1 MLHGISAIWNLIWAS
16 LRIFQNSY
24 EVLPPILH
32 SLNTKATYLKF
43 DMLQRHK
50 YIYPTHLCDNIT
62 WYQCQYTSSLLTLS
76 LTELFLAG
84 LISTL
89 QWQDHCDSNG
99 TSLICP
105 EIHQRWFR
113 QKNLFLLLIN
123 FGSTVEYLTMHT
135 VGSPATISQIVCILR

>member
-1 MLHGISAIWNLIWAS
+1 MRERKNNGLDNSHLGAKKLMCTCHSMVAQGSSSSS
-16 LRIFQNSY
+16 LTTTLSQRF
-24 EVLPPILH
+24 LGPPILH

-113 QKNLFLLLIN
+113 QKIVFLLLQ
-123 FGSTVEYLTMHT
+123 L
-135 VGSPATISQIVCILR
+135 ILALLL